1 MESFGQ
7 QYSESLISSL
17 SYTLGRTSSAII
29 DRREVS
35 VKPRGAQSYTP
46 RGAKTIEF
54 TITDSGSYALLN
66 TIRFQ
71 SKLRALN
78 PVMGAG
84 QAEPA
89 ADVLPL
95 YELALL
101 GPAHAVCFQSCSLKV
116 CGQQVE
122 LIDNYAKAYCMMDQ
136 LLPTSSKAM
145 DGLQSGALVD
155 AYASASKAVAVLPNV
170 PLTAA
175 QIAGA
180 ADIGSLVT
188 DGVQRAFQAAQ
199 DAAAQEP
206 AEKDKL
212 IAAATADRIQ
222 PLCRCQ
228 DGFTDRFIQG
238 PFLFGLLSTGYAM
251 PIPHCPMSITCTLQP
266 EDELVCETLAD
277 GSPIPP
283 LNGDGADPTFPI
295 LKGRTNRWSLEEPEL
310 LMSMITLNSAVT
322 AAFDKKSRQVVLSWS
337 SGRIRL

>member
-1 MESFGQ
+1 MESVGQ

-17 SYTLGRTSSAII
+17 SYTLGRTSSAIV

-71 SKLRALN
+71 SKLRALT
-78 PVMGAG
+78 PVPA
-84 QAEPA
+84 PA
-89 ADVLPL
+89 ADLQQ
-95 YELALL
+95 YELAML
-101 GPAHAVCFQSCSLKV
+101 GPAHAVCFQSCSLKI

-145 DGLQSGALVD
+145 DGVQSGALVD
-155 AYASASKAVAVLPNV
+155 AYASSSKAIGVLPHINT
-170 PLTAA
+170 PAA
-175 QIAGA
+175 GNALF
-180 ADIGSLVT
+180 DEVES
-188 DGVQRAFQAAQ
+188 RKFQAHQ
-199 DAAAQEP
+199 DVVAQEP
-206 AEKDKL
+206 AEKDK
-212 IAAATADRIQ
+212 IGAAATADRIK

-228 DGFTDRFIQG
+228 AGFNDAFIQG

-277 GSPIPP
+277 GNPSSV
-283 LNGDGADPTFPI
+283 
-295 LKGRTNRWSLEEPEL
+295 RT
-310 LMSMITLNSAVT
+310 
-322 AAFDKKSRQVVLSWS
+322 
-337 SGRIRL
+337 RL